1 MAEEDIRMKKTIGIA
16 VMNFFGISAI
26 IAMLDMFV
34 ARFNINLFV
43 KTFTRP
49 SHLAFVAVFGLIM
62 AVAAFVRPGRHH
74 TAAAA

>member
-1 MAEEDIRMKKTIGIA
+1 MKKTIGIA

-34 ARFNINLFV
+34 ARFNIPLFV
-43 KTFTRP
+43 RTFTRP
-49 SHLAFVAVFGLIM
+49 SHLAFVAVFGLIL
-62 AVAAFVRPGRHH
+62 AAAAFIRPGRHH